1 MISSK
6 QFDLIR
12 KRKAAE
18 DCVNKQA
25 ERLKGG
31 GGPLDFSVNQSPFFL
46 WFGLEYF
53 DSWIWTGIL

>member
-31 GGPLDFSVNQSPFFL
+31 GGPLIFSVHCGTFKHVGGHKLLYACTFF
-46 WFGLEYF
+46 F
-53 DSWIWTGIL
+53 S